1 MALNSAGLQ
10 VLGEEA
16 SGVAKYEDGLY
27 ILFNEKMRVLL
38 LAYVEHI
45 LICIIGVD
53 YSFLTGA
60 SQEANCE
67 A

>member
-1 MALNSAGLQ
+1 MLE
-10 VLGEEA
+10 EEA

-27 ILFNEKMRVLL
+27 ILFNEKMPVLL
-38 LAYVEHI
+38 LAYVENI
-45 LICIIGVD
+45 LVCIIGVD
-53 YSFLTGA
+53 YSFLPGA